1 MASPLFASPE
11 QIMNEKDEL
20 ARKGIQFGRDVIAM
34 EYADGIA
41 FVAENASRT
50 LNKVSE
56 IYDRLALAAVGNIQE
71 YDLMRMVGIEQA
83 EVKGYTYS
91 REDVTA
97 RWLANLYSQYIGNVW
112 RQFDTKPLEVELL
125 IAELGEPGY
134 SSNRLYRV
142 SYNGILADDEQLA
155 VIGGKSKEIREWM
168 DDRYE
173 SGLALTD
180 VIRLGVQALNATR
193 EKTEDDESL
202 TADKL
207 EVATLNETRGR
218 RKFERI
224 ARDDVSNLLD
234 DSPSDD

>member
-1 MASPLFASPE
+1 MT
-11 QIMNEKDEL
+11 EKDEL
-20 ARKGIQFGRDVIAM
+20 ARKGVQFGRDVIAM
-34 EYADGIA
+34 EHADGIA

-112 RQFDTKPLEVELL
+112 RQFDTKPFEVELL

-134 SSNRLYRV
+134 SSNRLYRI
-142 SYNGILADDEQLA
+142 SYNGILADDEHTA
-155 VIGGKSKEIREWM
+155 VIGGK
-168 DDRYE
+168 
-173 SGLALTD
+173 
-180 VIRLGVQALNATR
+180 
-193 EKTEDDESL
+193 
-202 TADKL
+202 
-207 EVATLNETRGR
+207 
-218 RKFERI
+218 
-224 ARDDVSNLLD
+224 
-234 DSPSDD
+234 